1 MENFVNELKLKI
13 SELNELVNNFEIENL
28 KTKNTNVDKE
38 YILTHLSD
46 ADKEIIR
53 ENYNVDQIFE
63 ESDIFDVAGDL
74 ARDVDDIFDENT
86 IIDYVSNNTYCLFF
100 NDEDE
105 LIDYVQG
112 NYDIEDLV
120 TWK

>member
-1 MENFVNELKLKI
+1 MTEFMNELKLKV

-28 KTKNTNVDKE
+28 KTKNTNVDNE

-46 ADKEIIR
+46 ADKAIIR